1 MLRNTGIVIIGQNE
15 GERLRRCIRSVAGR
29 AAVAVYVDSGS
40 TDGSA
45 WLARSVGCEVVELD
59 PAAPFT
65 AARGRNAGL
74 ARLRELHPGLEFVQ
88 FIDGDCELHPDW
100 LDRAAREF
108 AARPD
113 VAIVCGHLH
122 ERSPDVSIYNRL
134 CELEWK
140 GSVGEID
147 WCGGIFMARA
157 DAVRAAGAFNAS
169 MIGGEEPELC
179 LRLRRAGWQIVRVD
193 APMAVHDAAMTRLG
207 QWLARA
213 VRAGRAYAA
222 SASLHGNAADR
233 GWSRQIASN
242 LTWGL
247 ALPLMAA
254 ISLAASFLLPAAAL
268 GAAVIAAGYAALF
281 ARICR
286 YRIRLGDRSAH
297 AALYA
302 LFCIISKLPQCWG
315 MWLHWNDQ
323 RRAHGGDELPAVI
336 VGRVPVETGS
346 RL

>member
-1 MLRNTGIVIIGQNE
+1 MLRNPGIVIIGRNE

-29 AAVAVYVDSGS
+29 VAVAVYVDSGS

-45 WLARSVGCEVVELD
+45 RLARSMGCDVVELD
-59 PAAPFT
+59 PAIQFT

-100 LDRAAREF
+100 LDRAERELSVRHD
-108 AARPD
+108 A
-113 VAIVCGHLH
+113 AIVCGLLR
-122 ERSPDVSIYNRL
+122 ERSPDASIYNRL

-157 DAVRAAGAFNAS
+157 DAIRADGAFNAS
-169 MIGGEEPELC
+169 LIGGEEPELC
-179 LRLRRAGWQIVRVD
+179 LRLRRAGWRIVRVD
-193 APMAVHDAAMTRLG
+193 APMAVHDAAMTGFG

-222 SASLHGNAADR
+222 STSLHGNAAGR

-242 LTWGL
+242 IVWGL
-247 ALPLMAA
+247 ALPLMAG
-254 ISLAASFLLPAAAL
+254 ISLAASLLLPAAAL

-323 RRAHGGDELPAVI
+323 RRARGAEEMPATGA
-336 VGRVPVETGS
+336 GRVPVETGS